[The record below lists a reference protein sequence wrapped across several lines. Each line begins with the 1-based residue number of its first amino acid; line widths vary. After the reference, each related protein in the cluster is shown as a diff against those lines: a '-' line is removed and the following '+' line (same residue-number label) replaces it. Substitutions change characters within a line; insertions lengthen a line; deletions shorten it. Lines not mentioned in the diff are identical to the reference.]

1 MNFRFTEEEE
11 AFRKE
16 VQDYFK
22 EILPADWMGA
32 DPDMYEE
39 DGIEEFFK
47 VGVEVQRKMGAKG
60 WLGMT
65 WPKKYGGQEAPVM
78 KEVILEEEIN
88 YRGVPGYDAAAF
100 AQAGLILL
108 FGTEEQKMKY
118 IPPVARGEVRW
129 GLGMSEPNAG
139 SDLFALKT
147 RAIEEGDYFIINGQK
162 TWQSAA
168 HHADYCILYTLT
180 DLDAPKGLGVSGIIV
195 DLHSPGIE
203 MRRLQLPTG
212 MWAFNEVFYDN
223 VKVPK
228 ENLLGKLNEGRKLV
242 MAALGAER
250 GYGIALLNNSRRYLD
265 MLVDYCKETGAGKD
279 PLIRNKLAQIAVEIE
294 VGRAMCYRLIWAVT
308 AGLPTIVESSQVKIY
323 GATASQ
329 RLATL
334 GMEILGLYGQLDEKS
349 KWAKLRGRMK
359 YMYIDTLAMS
369 IAGGTNEVSKNA
381 MAGRGGLELPR
392 G

>member
-16 VQDYFK
+16 VQDFLRK
-22 EILPADWMGA
+22 ELPPDWLGV
-32 DPDMYEE
+32 DPDEYEE
-39 DGIEEFFK
+39 DGIEEYYK
-47 VGVEVQRKMGAKG
+47 VSRDIQRKLGAKG
-60 WLGMT
+60 WLGMS

-78 KEVILEEEIN
+78 KEVILEEELC
-88 YRGVPGYDAAAF
+88 YRGAPGFDTAAI

-118 IPPVARGEVRW
+118 VPPIARGETKW
-129 GLGMSEPNAG
+129 GIGMSEPNAG

-147 RAIEEGDYFIINGQK
+147 RAIEEGDYFVINGQK

-168 HHADYCILYTLT
+168 HHADYCILYVLT
-180 DLDAPKGLGVSGIIV
+180 DLEAPKGLGVSGLIV
-195 DLHSPGIE
+195 DLHTPGIE

-223 VKVPK
+223 VKIPK
-228 ENLLGKLNEGRKLV
+228 ENLLGKKNEGRKLV

-250 GYGIALLNNSRRYLD
+250 GYGIALINNSRRYLD
-265 MLVDYCKETGAGKD
+265 MLVEYCKETGTGKD
-279 PLIRNKLAQIAVEIE
+279 PLIRNKLAEIAVELE

-308 AGLPTIVESSQVKIY
+308 SGKPVVVESSQIKIF

-329 RLATL
+329 RLANA
-334 GMEILGLYGQLDEKS
+334 GMQILGPYGQLDEKS

-369 IAGGTNEVSKNA
+369 IAGGTNEVAKNA
-381 MAGRGGLELPR
+381 IAGRGGLELPR